1 MKTETGSKS
10 TYKIRRMY
18 RRQKLDWESN
28 LETIEEATPEAEEQ
42 DTPQTMSTGTT
53 GTTKENPD
61 SEDPGNIGS
70 N

>member
-1 MKTETGSKS
+1 
-10 TYKIRRMY
+10 MY

-42 DTPQTMSTGTT
+42 DTPQTMSTETT

-70 N
+70 NQNQNQIIDQIPQGL